1 MEGGV
6 VMVRSILSA
15 RSLGEEVMHELP
27 CALCVFDSSGTLL
40 FANALGRDILSKL
53 DTDEFLRT
61 VDMEQVVAQRK
72 TLLGHVV
79 DIQGQRYVM
88 HVAPVSRDANMT
100 HILFLIDELSIYHG
114 LLSEEM
120 KSYKTTIDDLQ
131 TIFDNSYDVLYVSDG
146 EGRTLRASSACEALW
161 GKKPDELIG
170 RTVFELEKEGVYSP
184 SATRLA
190 LERGKKVQIVQQTST
205 GRRLMVVSTPIR
217 DVSGKIVRVV
227 NASKDITEIHELEQ
241 ELHQLKGIV
250 EGYRQQLAKWQENA
264 SASGGQLIHRSK
276 AMGEVMS
283 SLAKIAL
290 VDSTVLITGE
300 SGVGKELAANYI
312 HHTGMNADKP
322 LIKVNC
328 AAIPESL
335 LESELFGYESGAF
348 TGASRNGRAGLFELA
363 NEGTLFLDEIGDMP
377 LGLQSKL
384 LRVLQDKEIMRIGG
398 RKSIPVN
405 VRILAA
411 TNQDLWSKVN
421 QGLFRKDLYYRLNV
435 IPVVIPALRER
446 KEDIL
451 PLANHFLDLYG
462 HRFNRRITLSAEVL
476 SIFEDYSWPGNIR
489 ELQNIIERVAVTSES
504 SVIAVESLPKQMRDA
519 SGAPASRPGSGP
531 VRDVEVYRAIPLKD
545 AEKLMET
552 QLIELAARESRTLEE
567 IAQKLG
573 VNQSTISRK
582 LQKHAM
588 HIDMLQCK
596 NA

>member
-1 MEGGV
+1 
-6 VMVRSILSA
+6 MVRSILSA